1 MPAKPLPG
9 SLEKPRRT
17 SDLGFYW
24 QKTHVLITGVELAT
38 GRGAPILFA
47 PQDRVIEVHVERRRQ
62 HLRLEHSATGFGS
75 ARRYLMT
82 LKTYWAIVCPG
93 FCDFKIN
100 WQLRAARIVSE
111 KDKRGVPFRGAN
123 VCD

>member
-24 QKTHVLITGVELAT
+24 QKMHVLITGVELAT

-47 PQDRVIEVHVERRRQ
+47 PRLGSLKYTLSAVDGICALNIALQVLVPHV
-62 HLRLEHSATGFGS
+62 AT
-75 ARRYLMT
+75 
-82 LKTYWAIVCPG
+82 
-93 FCDFKIN
+93 
-100 WQLRAARIVSE
+100 
-111 KDKRGVPFRGAN
+111 
-123 VCD
+123 